1 MEEIAMADCLIC
13 GKKMK
18 STREN
23 RKYDFSGLD
32 GVTLLGVEVL
42 RCSVC
47 GEEEIGIPNIEGLH
61 AALARHL
68 AERKERLMPNE
79 VRFLRKHLGLST
91 QDFARRMGVARE
103 TVARWESISEPLRM
117 KTATERLLRL
127 MVLLERPVDHYPDE
141 LDETATKEPRPL
153 KTVLRF
159 VRDRW
164 ERTKSAA

>member
-1 MEEIAMADCLIC
+1 MAACLMC

-23 RKYDFSGLD
+23 RKYDFSGLE
-32 GVTLLGVEVL
+32 GVTLLDVEVL
-42 RCSVC
+42 RCSSC
-47 GEEEIGIPNIEGLH
+47 GEEEVGIPSIEGLH
-61 AALARHL
+61 AALARHM

-103 TVARWESISEPLRM
+103 TVARWESASEPLRM

-127 MVLLERPVDHYPDE
+127 MVLLERPIDHYPDE

-153 KTVLRF
+153 KTALRF

-164 ERTKSAA
+164 ERTRSAA